1 MTIQTAGR
9 IFAPSLS
16 SFLTT
21 RRPFADANVPRHC
34 YPDDAAGPYDTEH
47 LFAHK
52 PPKRQLLCKQA
63 RPSTPRWKDLTVWT
77 NPRSCATLCALM
89 RLYATLCL
97 LHDLALEEMSFGSE
111 PTMQARRIQAAVKS
125 GRACQRDMLGRCI
138 VTRCMGA
145 CAVVRSCANSQCGAL
160 LPAPPR
166 NAITVRSFYAGKEC
180 CWSQA
185 SCPPY
190 RCRSRLPGR

>member
-21 RRPFADANVPRHC
+21 RRPFADANAPRHC
-34 YPDDAAGPYDTEH
+34 YPDDAAGPYDAEHLSAHKSPETLASLQASSTEH
-47 LFAHK
+47 PETEGLAI
-52 PPKRQLLCKQA
+52 R
-63 RPSTPRWKDLTVWT
+63 T
-77 NPRSCATLCALM
+77 NPRSCAALHGLV
-89 RLYATLCL
+89 RLYAPYASLR
-97 LHDLALEEMSFGSE
+97 DPALEGTPFGSRL
-111 PTMQARRIQAAVKS
+111 TMQARRIQTAAAKS
-125 GRACQRDMLGRCI
+125 DRACQRDMLGRCI
-138 VTRCMGA
+138 ATRCTGH
-145 CAVVRSCANSQCGAL
+145 AL
-160 LPAPPR
+160 WCDHARTVSAGRYCPPR
-166 NAITVRSFYAGKEC
+166 STITVRSFYAGREC

>member
-21 RRPFADANVPRHC
+21 RRPFADANAPRHY
-34 YPDDAAGPYDTEH
+34 YPDDATASAMRNIFPPT
-47 LFAHK
+47 K
-52 PPKRQLLCKQA
+52 VPKRSLLCKQA
-63 RPSTPRWKDLTVWT
+63 RPSTPGR
-77 NPRSCATLCALM
+77 RAL
-89 RLYATLCL
+89 RFGRIRGLALPCATLCL

-125 GRACQRDMLGRCI
+125 DRACQRDMLGRCI

-166 NAITVRSFYAGKEC
+166 NAITVRSFYAGREC